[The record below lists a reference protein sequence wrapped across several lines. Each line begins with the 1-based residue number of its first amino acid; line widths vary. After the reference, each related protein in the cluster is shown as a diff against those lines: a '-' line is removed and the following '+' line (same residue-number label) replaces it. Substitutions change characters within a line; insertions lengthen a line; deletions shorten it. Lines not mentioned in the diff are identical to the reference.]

1 MKKITAIMTF
11 LSVFFM
17 MNLPVRADL
26 PIDDTGPVRNETSY
40 LPVVLSISI
49 IVIVAAVVLAI
60 FLRRSRAK

>member
-40 LPVVLSISI
+40 LPIVLSISI

>member
-11 LSVFFM
+11 LSVFFL

-40 LPVVLSISI
+40 LPIVLSISI
-49 IVIVAAVVLAI
+49 IVIVAAVVLSI
-60 FLRRSRAK
+60 FLRKSRTK

>member
-1 MKKITAIMTF
+1 MKKIMAIMTF
-11 LSVFFM
+11 LSVFFL

-40 LPVVLSISI
+40 LPIVLSISI

>member
-40 LPVVLSISI
+40 LPIVLSISI

-60 FLRRSRAK
+60 FLRKNRTK

>member
-11 LSVFFM
+11 LSVFFL

-40 LPVVLSISI
+40 LPIVLSISI

-60 FLRRSRAK
+60 FLRKSRTK

>member
-1 MKKITAIMTF
+1 MKKITAMMTF

-17 MNLPVRADL
+17 MNLPVHADIPVDDSEFETSHL
-26 PIDDTGPVRNETSY
+26 PI
-40 LPVVLSISI
+40 VLIIGI

>member
-1 MKKITAIMTF
+1 MKKIMAIMTF

-17 MNLPVRADL
+17 MNLPVLADI
-26 PIDDTGPVRNETSY
+26 PVDDSEYVRNETSY
-40 LPVVLSISI
+40 LPIVLSISI

>member
-11 LSVFFM
+11 LSVFFL

-40 LPVVLSISI
+40 LPIVLSISI

>member
-1 MKKITAIMTF
+1 MKKIMAIMTF

-40 LPVVLSISI
+40 LPIVLSISI

>member
-1 MKKITAIMTF
+1 MKKIMAIMTF
-11 LSVFFM
+11 LSVFFL

-40 LPVVLSISI
+40 LPIVLSIGI

>member
-11 LSVFFM
+11 LSVFFL

-40 LPVVLSISI
+40 LPIVLSISI

-60 FLRRSRAK
+60 FLRKNRTK

>member
-1 MKKITAIMTF
+1 MKKVTAIMTF
-11 LSVFFM
+11 LSVFFL

-40 LPVVLSISI
+40 LPIVLSISI

-60 FLRRSRAK
+60 FLRKNRTK